1 MTELFSCNL
10 RDDVTIEA
18 IEEALMNEEKGKG
31 RALSFFNKEARNSE
45 LLQDYSGDDLY
56 HLLDAMTLISEWGN
70 NKQVF
75 QVDDDF
81 IRELLNT
88 DEIFYEKDSWKYLPY
103 KCFYLDI
110 SESNELC
117 RDFQCKGIF
126 VKTQF
131 FMSAGKERVMLR
143 AYRVNEERF
152 FGDAYEFG
160 NESDSIGLSKL
171 PDVRYE
177 KVVLNGVTT
186 ELESHVQ
193 KLAKLLL
200 QILNYLSS
208 VEPDIAVNVQE
219 SKLSDNGQ
227 PEEATEAPA
236 QEDSE
241 KQTEESVAEEKPSKD
256 IFMQE
261 VPSNVSGDANLS
273 TVSFLGD
280 EYLIAGED
288 TADFLES
295 NGLNHAKSGKLCVDK
310 EYLYFFGE
318 AFSTDEKIS
327 KDSARVYLELT
338 DADGKLVSKY
348 NDGDA
353 ENYMIHGIA
362 SDKNS
367 LPVVYCGFIT
377 AGSTT
382 KSTVEAELGEGSAM
396 DNSTIAYS
404 NGTYTLF
411 IVYNEDNVTDTVALI
426 LN

>member
-10 RDDVTIEA
+10 RDGVTIEA

-193 KLAKLLL
+193 KMAKLLL

-208 VEPDIAVNVQE
+208 VEPDIKENEETQKTYRKPQPNAAPKNKYSEIRKWDVGVRFGVAYRTWQKDKSENECESSGVHRAKHNVRPHSRKAHWSHFWYGSGE
-219 SKLSDNGQ
+219 NKVRRAKWISECFVGMKNG
-227 PEEATEAPA
+227 
-236 QEDSE
+236 
-241 KQTEESVAEEKPSKD
+241 
-256 IFMQE
+256 
-261 VPSNVSGDANLS
+261 
-273 TVSFLGD
+273 
-280 EYLIAGED
+280 
-288 TADFLES
+288 
-295 NGLNHAKSGKLCVDK
+295 K
-310 EYLYFFGE
+310 E
-318 AFSTDEKIS
+318 
-327 KDSARVYLELT
+327 
-338 DADGKLVSKY
+338 
-348 NDGDA
+348 
-353 ENYMIHGIA
+353 
-362 SDKNS
+362 
-367 LPVVYCGFIT
+367 PVVIHKCEGKR
-377 AGSTT
+377 GE
-382 KSTVEAELGEGSAM
+382 VE
-396 DNSTIAYS
+396 
-404 NGTYTLF
+404 
-411 IVYNEDNVTDTVALI
+411 
-426 LN
+426 

>member
-1 MTELFSCNL
+1 M
-10 RDDVTIEA
+10 R
-18 IEEALMNEEKGKG
+18 
-31 RALSFFNKEARNSE
+31 
-45 LLQDYSGDDLY
+45 
-56 HLLDAMTLISEWGN
+56 
-70 NKQVF
+70 KQ
-75 QVDDDF
+75 
-81 IRELLNT
+81 
-88 DEIFYEKDSWKYLPY
+88 KY
-103 KCFYLDI
+103 
-110 SESNELC
+110 
-117 RDFQCKGIF
+117 
-126 VKTQF
+126 
-131 FMSAGKERVMLR
+131 MA
-143 AYRVNEERF
+143 
-152 FGDAYEFG
+152 
-160 NESDSIGLSKL
+160 
-171 PDVRYE
+171 
-177 KVVLNGVTT
+177 
-186 ELESHVQ
+186 
-193 KLAKLLL
+193 LLL
-200 QILNYLSS
+200 CAVSIASFAGCTKKEVPITESS
-208 VEPDIAVNVQE
+208 LAVNVQE

-261 VPSNVSGDANLS
+261 VPSNVSGDANIS

>member
-193 KLAKLLL
+193 KMAKLLL

-208 VEPDIAVNVQE
+208 VEPDIKEN
-219 SKLSDNGQ
+219 
-227 PEEATEAPA
+227 EET
-236 QEDSE
+236 Q
-241 KQTEESVAEEKPSKD
+241 KT
-256 IFMQE
+256 
-261 VPSNVSGDANLS
+261 
-273 TVSFLGD
+273 
-280 EYLIAGED
+280 
-288 TADFLES
+288 
-295 NGLNHAKSGKLCVDK
+295 
-310 EYLYFFGE
+310 
-318 AFSTDEKIS
+318 
-327 KDSARVYLELT
+327 
-338 DADGKLVSKY
+338 
-348 NDGDA
+348 
-353 ENYMIHGIA
+353 
-362 SDKNS
+362 
-367 LPVVYCGFIT
+367 
-377 AGSTT
+377 
-382 KSTVEAELGEGSAM
+382 
-396 DNSTIAYS
+396 
-404 NGTYTLF
+404 
-411 IVYNEDNVTDTVALI
+411 
-426 LN
+426 

>member
-1 MTELFSCNL
+1 
-10 RDDVTIEA
+10 
-18 IEEALMNEEKGKG
+18 
-31 RALSFFNKEARNSE
+31 
-45 LLQDYSGDDLY
+45 
-56 HLLDAMTLISEWGN
+56 
-70 NKQVF
+70 
-75 QVDDDF
+75 
-81 IRELLNT
+81 
-88 DEIFYEKDSWKYLPY
+88 
-103 KCFYLDI
+103 
-110 SESNELC
+110 
-117 RDFQCKGIF
+117 
-126 VKTQF
+126 
-131 FMSAGKERVMLR
+131 
-143 AYRVNEERF
+143 
-152 FGDAYEFG
+152 
-160 NESDSIGLSKL
+160 
-171 PDVRYE
+171 
-177 KVVLNGVTT
+177 
-186 ELESHVQ
+186 
-193 KLAKLLL
+193 
-200 QILNYLSS
+200 
-208 VEPDIAVNVQE
+208 
-219 SKLSDNGQ
+219 
-227 PEEATEAPA
+227 
-236 QEDSE
+236 
-241 KQTEESVAEEKPSKD
+241 
-256 IFMQE
+256 MQE